1 MCCAVSDRRRRLRD
15 LTYETVLLTAVLFGV
30 WVITLAAVGIAEV
43 VVGAGVALACALAAV
58 TFRQFIGQEW
68 RPQGRW
74 ASWLV
79 PLSVGGPGRPGPPA
93 VGRVAGPPPA
103 PRGGGP
109 DPPPAP
115 A

>member
-79 PLSVGGPGRPGPPA
+79 PLSVAGAAAPARPPFGGLPGPPPRPARGRPG
-93 VGRVAGPPPA
+93 
-103 PRGGGP
+103 
-109 DPPPAP
+109 
-115 A
+115 